1 MVLAHNIVD
10 ISRTEDVSNAQ
21 NISFESMLLSEKTL
35 EGLKLAGFHK
45 PSPIQLHGIPLGKCG
60 FDLLLEA
67 KSGTGKTAVF
77 SIISLEKI
85 VLSNGLQV
93 IIVAPTREI
102 AAQICDVIKE
112 IGSQYEGLVV
122 EVVMGG
128 LSVNDDKLKFKD
140 KNVHIVVGSPG
151 RLQYLI
157 KSNFIDVSSVRL
169 IVLDEADKLLKEKCF
184 LSIINYMFSVLP
196 QHKQIIM
203 SSATFPESAKQLIK
217 KYMANSQHVCPESS
231 NILLGVEQRVT
242 FVKHHCNIVN
252 QTKIRYSELC
262 NILSSRQFKQCL
274 IFCNYQAR
282 VTEVYKMLLKD
293 NWPVEHLYGAQ
304 EQHDRLDSIRT
315 LKDFKC
321 RILISSDLAARG
333 IDASNVDLVVCFEPP
348 YEWTTYLHRIGR
360 AGRYGSYGTAITIL
374 SMGKEVSAF
383 QSLICSVIGQSDS
396 LVLKDLWTNKV
407 WECKQR
413 DSNTKPDDDAD
424 KINVK
429 MVKAN
434 KQSSL
439 EQYESTKLLNDILS
453 MNIQNKCEIND
464 FNTLMSSFENETQ
477 VQTFES
483 LLSSFENIPDDHLE
497 SVPYCTIKLDDID
510 VKQVL
515 KNTNISNIYSDEDN
529 EINDNTSV
537 SDNIKLNKS
546 KSLLN
551 EKLNSDIDR
560 VNHYD
565 AMIKLGLPTS
575 FASKSKETAK
585 KRKEKLNAPYTTN
598 NYMQKIRETS
608 RISNNQVK
616 LNDVSESNSESSSNS
631 YCAGIRH
638 NYNKNYTKKR
648 AQKVRKSHISEEAYS
663 RWYNQL
669 KYNTRLLEQMVYIR
683 EMSQ

>member
-85 VLSNGLQV
+85 VISNGLQV

>member
-85 VLSNGLQV
+85 VISNGLQV

-464 FNTLMSSFENETQ
+464 FNTLMSSFENETE

>member
-464 FNTLMSSFENETQ
+464 FNTLMSSFENETE